1 MLFYNGKKPGGY
13 SIESYEPIDVKPE
26 EKSRINNLNMAFT
39 SRNNN
44 SLDISKLNN
53 YYSLYNTVN
62 PAYSKNAINVTK
74 IYTINP
80 ANSFKFNQTVIPLNK
95 GQILYQYSKKSNYV
109 LNPINNNYI
118 RNVKQ
123 NMLQNAN
130 YLNMSHQAIRPKTF
144 SFVPTI
150 KSNPI
155 MKRYIINTNQVM
167 NPINIAQLQKTI
179 MPTNNVNI
187 NRIIPIYPTITYRR
201 SKIF

>member
-1 MLFYNGKKPGGY
+1 M
-13 SIESYEPIDVKPE
+13 
-26 EKSRINNLNMAFT
+26 
-39 SRNNN
+39 
-44 SLDISKLNN
+44 
-53 YYSLYNTVN
+53 N

-144 SFVPTI
+144 SFFPTI